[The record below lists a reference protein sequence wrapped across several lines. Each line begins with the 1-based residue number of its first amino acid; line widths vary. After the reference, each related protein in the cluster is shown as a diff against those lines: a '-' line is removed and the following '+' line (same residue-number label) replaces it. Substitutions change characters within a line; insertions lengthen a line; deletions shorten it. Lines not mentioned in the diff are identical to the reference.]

1 MKKLRED
8 KALETKDERLIH
20 ADSGEGGQL
29 DLSPDKEKIDKEV
42 TKELKDRVK
51 YVEDEINDAETP
63 KPEATTGDGKK
74 KGVEGLT
81 KPVRKLKEKLIL
93 EEPSDMLSE
102 RLILDED
109 DTIKVYHKNSN
120 LTEVSVNEALD
131 LVKRG
136 QGKNVRMLIGEQ
148 LVRLNDTRTPTKQL
162 FTIADKVYVTKDQN
176 LLGRN
181 R

>member
-8 KALETKDERLIH
+8 KALPAEDERLIH

-29 DLSPDKEKIDKEV
+29 DLSPDKEKINKEV
-42 TKELKDRVK
+42 TKELKDRVR

-81 KPVRKLKEKLIL
+81 KPAKKLKEKLIL
-93 EEPSDMLSE
+93 EEPSDILSE

-109 DTIKVYHKNSN
+109 DKDTIKVYRGNSD
-120 LTEVSVNEALD
+120 LTEVSINEALN
-131 LVKRG
+131 LVKNG

-148 LVRLNDTRTPTKQL
+148 LVRLNDQNKNVKRL
-162 FTIADKVYVTKDQN
+162 FTIADKVYIT
-176 LLGRN
+176 GRN